1 MKDYRSLLIQG
12 GKIGGAAAGGAIG
25 SLTGPEGTVL
35 GAALGAAVSET
46 CVAVLTDLANR
57 FLSPKEEQR
66 VAGVAALTIDGI
78 RERQLF
84 ESVRNDDFFDEG
96 ATAGSAAEEI
106 FEGVLLS
113 AKQEHEQLKLPLL
126 AKFYANLVFESSIKR
141 SEANYLLSIA
151 ESLTYTQLCLLGL
164 CSEMQKRDYKLR
176 ERGWLF
182 GEKVTPETES
192 LAVQAEYLSQRQ
204 LFYKHPPSKL
214 DQKFKDSE
222 VLPRYRSLST
232 VGQRLANLME
242 LHNIESE
249 ALKAVADTW

>member
-1 MKDYRSLLIQG
+1 MKDYRSLLTKGQ
-12 GKIGGAAAGGAIG
+12 KIGGAAVGGAIG
-25 SLTGPEGTVL
+25 SLTGPEGNVL

-46 CVAVLTDLANR
+46 CVIVLTDLANR

-66 VAGVAALTIDGI
+66 VAGVAALSIDGI

-84 ESVRNDDFFDEG
+84 EPIRSDDFFDDG
-96 ATAGSAAEEI
+96 ATTVSAAEEI

-164 CSEMQKRDYKLR
+164 CTKKQKRDYKLR
-176 ERGWLF
+176 ERCWMIAEG
-182 GEKVTPETES
+182 VSSETES
-192 LAVQAEYLSQRQ
+192 LAVQAEDLKQRQ
-204 LFYKHPPSKL
+204 LFYQRPPSPW
-214 DQKFKDSE
+214 DQKFKDTE
-222 VLPRYRSLST
+222 TLPRYTSLST
-232 VGQRLANLME
+232 VGERLANLME
-242 LHNIESE
+242 LHNIENE
-249 ALKAVADTW
+249 VLKAVADNW

>member
-1 MKDYRSLLIQG
+1 MKDYRSLLVQG
-12 GKIGGAAAGGAIG
+12 GKICGAAAGSAIG
-25 SLTGPEGTVL
+25 SLTGPGGTVL

-46 CVAVLTDLANR
+46 CTAVLTDLANR

-84 ESVRNDDFFDEG
+84 ESIRNDDFFDDG
-96 ATAGSAAEEI
+96 ATASSAAEEI

-126 AKFYANLVFESSIKR
+126 AKFYANLVFESSMKR
-141 SEANYLLSIA
+141 SEANYLLSVA

-176 ERGWLF
+176 ERCWIV
-182 GEKVTPETES
+182 GEEVSPETES
-192 LAVQAEYLSQRQ
+192 MAVQAEYLSQRR
-204 LFYKHPPSKL
+204 LFDKRPLSSL

-222 VLPRYRSLST
+222 PLPKYTRLST

-249 ALKAVADTW
+249 VLIAVADTW